1 MSTIPVPLAQIA
13 AECQAGGLNDQ
24 NVERLAA
31 ELATAFNVQPDEVGL
46 LRAEKDSLVFVHP
59 VRLRQVGRLP
69 LNNSSSV
76 AVRNFNS
83 KRAEVSNSFAQAK
96 HTTFFEMIG
105 VEKPVSGAKPNKE
118 KREKQ
123 VIQKLMSCPVI
134 ADDKAVGVIQISRK
148 GSTQTDAGP
157 DFTPADLQK
166 LVAIARTLAKCFK

>member
-1 MSTIPVPLAQIA
+1 MSTIPAPLAQIA
-13 AECQAGGLNDQ
+13 TECQAEGLNDK

-31 ELATAFNVQPDEVGL
+31 ELAAAFNVQRDGVGI
-46 LRAEKDSLVFVHP
+46 LRLEKDSLIFAHP

-76 AVRNFNS
+76 AVRSFNS

-96 HTTFFEMIG
+96 HTTFFEM
-105 VEKPVSGAKPNKE
+105 VSVDKPAVGGAKPS
-118 KREKQ
+118 REKQ

-134 ADDKAVGVIQISRK
+134 ADDTAVGVIQISRK
-148 GSTQTDAGP
+148 GATPLDAGP
-157 DFTPADLQK
+157 DFMPADLQK